1 MIPFIS
7 ISIFAAIGAVL
18 RAVITDLKVFERFKL
33 PCGTF
38 TVNVIGAFL
47 MGLTVTLIAQ
57 ESIYYFPM
65 VFGFLGGFTTYSAF
79 ALDQLKLLEEK
90 DYKNLIK
97 HSLMTLFFCLA
108 ALAAGL
114 LTGVY
119 AA

>member
-7 ISIFAAIGAVL
+7 MSIFAALGAVL
-18 RAVITDLKVFERFKL
+18 RAVITDLKIFQR
-33 PCGTF
+33 PNRSYGTF
-38 TVNVIGAFL
+38 AVNATGSFL
-47 MGLTVTLIAQ
+47 MGLAVTTIAQ
-57 ESIYYFPM
+57 DSIYYFSI

-90 DYKNLIK
+90 DYKGLIR
-97 HSLMTLFFCLA
+97 HSFTALFFCLV